1 MKLGRTWFIPPSDT
15 RENMVYSV
23 SDTRENLVYP
33 VSDTRENKVY
43 PTVTLERAWV
53 PTVTPV
59 RA

>member
-1 MKLGRTWFIPPSDT
+1 
-15 RENMVYSV
+15 MVYSV
-23 SDTRENLVYP
+23 SDSRENMVYP

-53 PTVTPV
+53 PKVTPV